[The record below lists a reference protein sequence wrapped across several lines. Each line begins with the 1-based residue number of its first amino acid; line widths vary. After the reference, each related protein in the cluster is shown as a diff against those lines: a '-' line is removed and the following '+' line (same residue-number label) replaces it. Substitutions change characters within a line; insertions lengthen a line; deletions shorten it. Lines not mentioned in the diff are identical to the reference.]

1 MNAGAALQQFAFS
14 PNLALT
20 PGNQYVALLSIANLP
35 GQVESNFGMPH
46 GIDQISGEFVFLN
59 NGNSPSEWTT
69 SPWTLG
75 WIGQDDVW
83 FGAAFDLTPTPEP
96 ATLLLAGT
104 TLAGLGLTHWRRKRA
119 SR

>member
-1 MNAGAALQQFAFS
+1 MNAGAALQQFDFS

-20 PGNQYVALLSIANLP
+20 PGSQYVAFSSIANL
-35 GQVESNFGMPH
+35 FGMPH

-104 TLAGLGLTHWRRKRA
+104 TLAGLGLTHWRRNRA